1 MTFDDKTTIKLNA
14 DTTLSSNAAFT
25 VKTIEMGTHFLLLG
39 SNTTDLT
46 ITDNITINYPGK
58 NGLNSGAADLTLNS
72 PVNVLMGGIFSSG
85 GTVTF
90 GAGANGTSFAE
101 DNTGMLLDNT
111 ILNLQTTLNVSWLG
125 LHGAS
130 SALQANGNILNINE
144 GLEIGGGGELDFTN
158 VVTDNGTGLSLV
170 GDASINK
177 PGGDIVFRR
186 LNLKGYKLTL
196 NSAIGSLTTNK
207 IWLLNDWDSS
217 AANYLASTGELLAQ
231 GVDIT
236 VKKELWFEKG
246 KMKMGGGTLTL
257 EQGGGLGEGGELD
270 LSNSTLVLSGP
281 FYNDDNGT
289 LTTSASTLRL
299 KSNVNSNPAMM

>member
-1 MTFDDKTTIKLNA
+1 MSSGSLTTNDGIISIGNTSTVASEGILNVSGGTLILNAGLSVTGTLKTDNTTTLTLNNNALDLSGGQAATGGVLETSGNLTLDGMTFDDKTTIKLNA

-72 PVNVLMGGIFSSG
+72 PVNLLMGGILSSG

-125 LHGAS
+125 LHGCFLCFAS
-130 SALQANGNILNINE
+130 QRESIKISMKALKLAVGVSLIL
-144 GLEIGGGGELDFTN
+144 
-158 VVTDNGTGLSLV
+158 
-170 GDASINK
+170 
-177 PGGDIVFRR
+177 RM
-186 LNLKGYKLTL
+186 
-196 NSAIGSLTTNK
+196 
-207 IWLLNDWDSS
+207 WLLI
-217 AANYLASTGELLAQ
+217 TGQ
-231 GVDIT
+231 D
-236 VKKELWFEKG
+236 
-246 KMKMGGGTLTL
+246 
-257 EQGGGLGEGGELD
+257 
-270 LSNSTLVLSGP
+270 
-281 FYNDDNGT
+281 
-289 LTTSASTLRL
+289 
-299 KSNVNSNPAMM
+299 

>member
-1 MTFDDKTTIKLNA
+1 NSTTLTLNNNALDFSGGQGTTGGVLETSGMLTLDGMTFDDKSTIKLNA
-14 DTTLSSNAAFT
+14 DTILTSNAALT

-46 ITDNITINYPGK
+46 ITDNITINYPGR
-58 NGLNSGAADLTLNS
+58 NGLDSAAADLTLNG
-72 PVNVLMGGIFSSG
+72 PVNLLMGGILSSG

-101 DNTGMLLDNT
+101 DNSGMLLDNT

-144 GLEIGGGGELDFTN
+144 GLEIGGGSELDFTN
-158 VVTDNGTGLSLV
+158 VVTDNGTDLELD

-177 PGGDIVFRR
+177 PGGNLVFEH

-196 NSAIGSLTTNK
+196 NSAIGSL
-207 IWLLNDWDSS
+207 
-217 AANYLASTGELLAQ
+217 
-231 GVDIT
+231 
-236 VKKELWFEKG
+236 
-246 KMKMGGGTLTL
+246 
-257 EQGGGLGEGGELD
+257 
-270 LSNSTLVLSGP
+270 
-281 FYNDDNGT
+281 
-289 LTTSASTLRL
+289 
-299 KSNVNSNPAMM
+299 